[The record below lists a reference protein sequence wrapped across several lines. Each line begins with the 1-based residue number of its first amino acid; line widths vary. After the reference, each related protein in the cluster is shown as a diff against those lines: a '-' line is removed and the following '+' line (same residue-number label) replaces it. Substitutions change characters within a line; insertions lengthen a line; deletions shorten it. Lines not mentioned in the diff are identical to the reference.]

1 VTQTRRDEAAALGAE
16 RVGRIQEALREEGI
30 PAWLLFDFHGPN
42 SSLHRDPDALYR
54 RGNGADRSTSFR
66 SDDSG

>member
-30 PAWLLFDFHGPN
+30 PAWLLFDFHGSNPIARKVVGMA
-42 SSLHRDPDALYR
+42 SGPEGPKTTR
-54 RGNGADRSTSFR
+54 RWFYFLDF
-66 SDDSG
+66 